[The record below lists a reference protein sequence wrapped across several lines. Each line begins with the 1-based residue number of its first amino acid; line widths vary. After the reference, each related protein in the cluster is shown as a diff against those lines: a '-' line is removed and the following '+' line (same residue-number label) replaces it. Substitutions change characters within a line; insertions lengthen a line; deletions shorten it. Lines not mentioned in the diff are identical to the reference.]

1 MPARPAFRGF
11 GKFSVK
17 LSVLTFL
24 LLLAV
29 TASSS
34 FFVLRL
40 MEGNMRKAMVRR
52 GEAVCLSITAPAAFH
67 LMAGDRLALDTLV
80 ARIGAGQD
88 DLVYAAVVDGRG
100 HVVAHNRL
108 EEGGRPLPE
117 GSGKTV
123 VVGREVSVRR
133 MERYGRD
140 TLEFVSPIS
149 FQGKVVGCF
158 HLGLSADG
166 LEGALASARRQ
177 ALVISLAA
185 LALGVVGS
193 VVLSRVVTTPIR
205 RLADGVSELQE
216 GRFRGE
222 VRVSTRDELGELT
235 RSFNTMATEIV
246 RQKNGLAAY
255 ARDLEESYMATIR
268 LLAAAMDARDEY
280 TLGHS
285 TRVANLSVLLG
296 RKLGFDEIQLKNL
309 AVSCFLHDVGKIRIP
324 DRILNKRG
332 PLSTRERDE
341 ILRHPEHGA
350 EILRLAESLHR
361 YIPAVLH
368 HHEWYNGEG
377 YPAGLRG
384 EEIPVEAAIVALA
397 DTYDA
402 MTSSRPYRPGLTREE
417 ALREI
422 RRFRGKQ
429 FSPGLV
435 DLFDEALRN
444 YAEEDHLPTVIP
456 GVA

>member
-1 MPARPAFRGF
+1 MRARPAKPRWF
-11 GKFSVK
+11 GRISLK
-17 LSVLTFL
+17 LSIFTFL

-34 FFVLRL
+34 FLVLRL
-40 MEGNMRKAMVRR
+40 MEENMRKALLRR
-52 GEAVCLSITAPAAFH
+52 GESVCLSITAPAAFH
-67 LMAGDRLALDTLV
+67 LLAGDRLALDNLV
-80 ARIGAGQD
+80 ARIGTGQE
-88 DLVYAAVVDGRG
+88 DLVYAAVVDGSG
-100 HVVAHNRL
+100 KIAAHSRL
-108 EEGGRPLPE
+108 EEAGGALPE
-117 GSGKTV
+117 VAGKEV
-123 VVGREVSVRR
+123 VVGREVAVRR
-133 MERYGRD
+133 LQRYGKECF
-140 TLEFVSPIS
+140 EFSAPIVFS
-149 FQGKVVGCF
+149 GRAVGRF
-158 HLGLSADG
+158 HLGLAADG
-166 LEGALASARRQ
+166 LEGALASARRRV
-177 ALVISLAA
+177 LGVSLAA

-193 VVLSRVVTTPIR
+193 VVLSRAFTTPIR
-205 RLADGVSELQE
+205 RLAEGVSELQE
-216 GRFRGE
+216 GRFQGE
-222 VRVSTRDELGELT
+222 VHVSGRDELGELT
-235 RSFNTMATEIV
+235 RSFNAMALEIA

-255 ARDLEESYMATIR
+255 ARDLEESYLATIR

-296 RKLGFDEIQLKNL
+296 RRLGFDETQLKSL

-377 YPAGLRG
+377 YPAGLRA
-384 EEIPVEAAIVALA
+384 EQIPIEAAIVALA

-402 MTSSRPYRPGLTREE
+402 MTSSRPYRPGLSREE
-417 ALREI
+417 AIREI

-435 DLFDEALRN
+435 DLFVEALQE
-444 YAEEDHLPTVIP
+444 YTEENLPAVVP